1 MFKIYSMV
9 PRIQFEHLKEK
20 IAGNRIVLVNG
31 PRRVGKQTLVN
42 KALTELNVK
51 FKEFDTSVKKTRKQF
66 EIVSVSL
73 LTELFEGHRYVV
85 IHEAQYLEKLQ
96 DMIEILLSEEI
107 NATLILCCS
116 YEPLIDEVLREV
128 LQLQG
133 LEVTLLPPTFYELA
147 QKNSLPEEEKLLET
161 RLIYGNYPEVTEDI
175 EHAELTLREMV
186 QEVIFTNLGVTDR
199 INKGDKL
206 LRMLQII
213 AFNIGEP
220 VSYNEIGE
228 KCGLDNE
235 TVERYVDLLER
246 SFLLIRMPS
255 FYNGQRYELKK
266 SHVIYFLD
274 NGIRNVLISNFN
286 PVFLRNDIDQ
296 LWRNWLI
303 AERIKWNRLN
313 NKTAEYKFWR
323 THTRQTMDFIELY
336 DGKAA
341 GYKTSWQ
348 KKKKMKFPALFTSSY
363 PGVATHTLNRSTYW
377 GFLTK
382 K

>member
-1 MFKIYSMV
+1 
-9 PRIQFEHLKEK
+9 
-20 IAGNRIVLVNG
+20 
-31 PRRVGKQTLVN
+31 
-42 KALTELNVK
+42 
-51 FKEFDTSVKKTRKQF
+51 
-66 EIVSVSL
+66 
-73 LTELFEGHRYVV
+73 
-85 IHEAQYLEKLQ
+85 
-96 DMIEILLSEEI
+96 
-107 NATLILCCS
+107 
-116 YEPLIDEVLREV
+116 
-128 LQLQG
+128 
-133 LEVTLLPPTFYELA
+133 
-147 QKNSLPEEEKLLET
+147 
-161 RLIYGNYPEVTEDI
+161 
-175 EHAELTLREMV
+175 MV

-206 LRMLQII
+206 MRMLQII

-246 SFLLIRMPS
+246 SFLLIRIPS
-255 FYNGQRYELKK
+255 YYNGHRYELKK

-303 AERIKWNRLN
+303 SERIKWNRLN
-313 NKTAEYKFWR
+313 NRTAEYKFWR
-323 THTRQTMDFIELY
+323 THTRQTMDFIELSE
-336 DGKAA
+336 GKASA
-341 GYKTSWQ
+341 YKTSWE
-348 KKKKMKFPALFTSSY
+348 KKKKMKFPALFTTAY
-363 PGVATHTLNRSTYW
+363 PDVATLTLNRSTYW